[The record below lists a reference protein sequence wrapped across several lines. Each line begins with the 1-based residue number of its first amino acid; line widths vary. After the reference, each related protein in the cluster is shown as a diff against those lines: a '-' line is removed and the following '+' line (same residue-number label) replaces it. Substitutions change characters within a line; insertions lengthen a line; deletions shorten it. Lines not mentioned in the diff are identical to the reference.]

1 MKKTTKVRWEMG
13 LTALGALAADQAL
26 KYGLMHRDRVL
37 IPGVIRLTTAFNT
50 GAAMSLFS
58 GGGAVLAAVTVLLIL
73 AGGAFAWQR
82 ACGGLS
88 ALGCGLMLGGA
99 VGNLVDRLLYGY
111 VIDLFELTF
120 VRFYIF
126 NGADVA
132 IVTGAAL
139 CAVSALWFEKQNW
152 KSGKEK

>member
-1 MKKTTKVRWEMG
+1 MPKSPSCFREFARYCSLNILGMAALSCYVLADTFFVANG
-13 LTALGALAADQAL
+13 LGPDGLAALNLA
-26 KYGLMHRDRVL
+26 
-37 IPGVIRLTTAFNT
+37 IPIYSF
-50 GAAMSLFS
+50 
-58 GGGAVLAAVTVLLIL
+58 I
-73 AGGAFAWQR
+73 Q
-82 ACGGLS
+82 
-88 ALGCGLMLGGA
+88 GCGLMLGGA

-132 IVTGAAL
+132 IVTGAVL